1 MFAEMLSHSE
11 EKIFLEAIDQYFE
24 TSTEFES
31 EYNNSFKE
39 ESDESLTKI
48 AFDISDLLNKENN
61 SNESKQSLMDNNN
74 LSGSKKYLVIHQFI
88 NINKKIID
96 DFKNKIYNIYKS
108 QLKE

>member
-1 MFAEMLSHSE
+1 
-11 EKIFLEAIDQYFE
+11 
-24 TSTEFES
+24 
-31 EYNNSFKE
+31 
-39 ESDESLTKI
+39 
-48 AFDISDLLNKENN
+48 
-61 SNESKQSLMDNNN
+61 MDNNN